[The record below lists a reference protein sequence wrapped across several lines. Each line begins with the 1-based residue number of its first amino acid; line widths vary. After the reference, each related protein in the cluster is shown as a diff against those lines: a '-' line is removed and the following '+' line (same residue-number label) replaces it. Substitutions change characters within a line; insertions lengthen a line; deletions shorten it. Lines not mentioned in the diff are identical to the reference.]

1 MMALSQMSRD
11 QLEQEKAQLE
21 ERYRVFQSRGLKLDM
36 SRGKPGN
43 DQLDLS
49 NGMLE
54 ALTADDY
61 KAENGLD
68 CRNYGNSDGLPE
80 MRRIFADLLEIDPDE
95 VIVGGNS
102 SLTMMFD
109 NIASNMTHGVRDGK
123 PWGKQGEVKFL
134 CPVPGYDRH
143 FAICEYFHIKMI
155 NIPLRS
161 DGPDM
166 DMVERLVSSDPLIK
180 GIWCVPKYS
189 NPDGVVYSDE
199 TVLRFANLK
208 PAADDFRIYWDN
220 AYMIHHLGEE
230 PAKILNLLT
239 ECEKAGN
246 PNMPLIFT
254 SFSKVSFSG
263 AAVAA
268 MAASKSN
275 IDYIKKRLTVQA
287 IGPDKLN
294 QLRHVR
300 FFKDADGVR
309 AHMKK
314 HAAILRPKFAAVLDK
329 LDEEL
334 TPYSVATWEKPTGG
348 YFVSVNVAE
357 GTAKRVVQL
366 CKEAGVVLT
375 GAGATYPY
383 GKDPLDRNI
392 RLAPT
397 YPPLEEVKEAIEL
410 FCICTKLAAVEKMLE
425 SRA

>member
-1 MMALSQMSRD
+1 MMALSQMSRE

-199 TVLRFANLK
+199 TVRRFANLK

>member
-1 MMALSQMSRD
+1 MMALSQMSRE

-21 ERYRVFQSRGLKLDM
+21 KRYHAFQSRGLKLDM

-54 ALTADDY
+54 VLTADDY

-80 MRRIFADLLEIDPDE
+80 MRKIFADLLEIDPDE

-123 PWGKQGEVKFL
+123 PWGRQGEVKFL
-134 CPVPGYDRH
+134 CPVPGHDRH

-155 NIPLRS
+155 NVPLHS

-199 TVLRFANLK
+199 TVRRFAHLK

-300 FFKDADGVR
+300 FFKDANGVR

-425 SRA
+425 S

>member
-410 FCICTKLAAVEKMLE
+410 FCICTKLAAVEKILE

>member
-1 MMALSQMSRD
+1 MMALSQMSRE

-21 ERYRVFQSRGLKLDM
+21 KRYHAFQSRGLKLDM

-54 ALTADDY
+54 VLTADDY

-80 MRRIFADLLEIDPDE
+80 MRKIFADLLEIDPDE

-123 PWGKQGEVKFL
+123 PWGRQGEVKFL

-155 NIPLRS
+155 NVPLHS

-180 GIWCVPKYS
+180 GIWCVPKYA

-199 TVLRFANLK
+199 TVRRFAHLK

-300 FFKDADGVR
+300 FFKDANGVR

-425 SRA
+425 S

>member
-1 MMALSQMSRD
+1 MMALSQMSRE

-21 ERYRVFQSRGLKLDM
+21 KRYHAFQSRGLKLDM

-54 ALTADDY
+54 VLTADDY

-80 MRRIFADLLEIDPDE
+80 MRKIFADLLEIDPDE

-123 PWGKQGEVKFL
+123 PWGRQGEVKFL

-143 FAICEYFHIKMI
+143 FAICEYFHIKLI
-155 NIPLRS
+155 NVPLHS

-199 TVLRFANLK
+199 TVRRFAHLK

-300 FFKDADGVR
+300 FFKDANGVR

-397 YPPLEEVKEAIEL
+397 YPPLEEVKEAIEF

-425 SRA
+425 S

>member
-1 MMALSQMSRD
+1 MMALSQMSRE

-21 ERYRVFQSRGLKLDM
+21 KRYHAFQSRGLKLDM

-54 ALTADDY
+54 VLTADDY

-80 MRRIFADLLEIDPDE
+80 MRKIFADLLEIDPDE

-123 PWGKQGEVKFL
+123 PWGRQGEVKFL

-155 NIPLRS
+155 NVPLHS

-199 TVLRFANLK
+199 TVRRFAHLK

-300 FFKDADGVR
+300 FFKDANGVR

-397 YPPLEEVKEAIEL
+397 YPPLEEVKEAIEF

-425 SRA
+425 S

>member
-1 MMALSQMSRD
+1 
-11 QLEQEKAQLE
+11 
-21 ERYRVFQSRGLKLDM
+21 
-36 SRGKPGN
+36 
-43 DQLDLS
+43 
-49 NGMLE
+49 
-54 ALTADDY
+54 
-61 KAENGLD
+61 
-68 CRNYGNSDGLPE
+68 
-80 MRRIFADLLEIDPDE
+80 
-95 VIVGGNS
+95 
-102 SLTMMFD
+102 
-109 NIASNMTHGVRDGK
+109 
-123 PWGKQGEVKFL
+123 
-134 CPVPGYDRH
+134 
-143 FAICEYFHIKMI
+143 
-155 NIPLRS
+155 
-161 DGPDM
+161 
-166 DMVERLVSSDPLIK
+166 
-180 GIWCVPKYS
+180 
-189 NPDGVVYSDE
+189 
-199 TVLRFANLK
+199 
-208 PAADDFRIYWDN
+208 
-220 AYMIHHLGEE
+220 
-230 PAKILNLLT
+230 
-239 ECEKAGN
+239 
-246 PNMPLIFT
+246 MPLIFT

-425 SRA
+425 S

>member
-1 MMALSQMSRD
+1 MMALSQMSRE

-21 ERYRVFQSRGLKLDM
+21 ERYHAFQSRGLKLDM

-54 ALTADDY
+54 VLTADDY

-80 MRRIFADLLEIDPDE
+80 MRKIFADLLEIDPDE

-123 PWGKQGEVKFL
+123 PWGRQGEVKFL

-155 NIPLRS
+155 NVPLHS

-199 TVLRFANLK
+199 TVRRFAHLK

-314 HAAILRPKFAAVLDK
+314 HAAILRPKFAAVLSK

-425 SRA
+425 S

>member
-1 MMALSQMSRD
+1 MMALSQMSRE

-21 ERYRVFQSRGLKLDM
+21 KRYHAFQSRGLKLDM

-54 ALTADDY
+54 VLTADDY

-123 PWGKQGEVKFL
+123 PWGRQGEVKFL

-155 NIPLRS
+155 NVPLHS

-199 TVLRFANLK
+199 TVRRFAHLK

-300 FFKDADGVR
+300 FFKDANGVR

-425 SRA
+425 S

>member
-1 MMALSQMSRD
+1 MMALSQMSRE

-80 MRRIFADLLEIDPDE
+80 MRKIFADLLEIDPDE

-334 TPYSVATWEKPTGG
+334 TPYSVAAWEKPTGG

>member
-1 MMALSQMSRD
+1 MMALSQMSRE

-21 ERYRVFQSRGLKLDM
+21 KRYHAFQSRGLKLDM

-54 ALTADDY
+54 VLTADDY

-80 MRRIFADLLEIDPDE
+80 MRKIFADLLEIDPDE

-123 PWGKQGEVKFL
+123 PWGRQGEVKFL

-155 NIPLRS
+155 NVPLHS

-199 TVLRFANLK
+199 TVRRFAHLK

-300 FFKDADGVR
+300 FFKDANGVR

-425 SRA
+425 S